1 MINRAVPVAILLAT
15 LPLSA
20 FAQGI
25 TGGDLGIEYNAP
37 LDGSDFGGTTYSGG
51 VEYGFMR
58 TFSMSVNAAA
68 YKPDNI
74 STTATNV
81 TLHGT
86 YQLSSAASVGGFY
99 GYDSNDGEGLNLF
112 GIEGGT
118 EFMGG
123 DVGAYIGRAED
134 DGTIFGI
141 DGSYDLRS
149 GFSVIGNVDLID
161 VDDVR
166 TRLAA
171 ITGVLDVHDLHVW
184 TLTSDMDVGTAHLMT
199 RDGVDPHPV
208 LDEAR
213 SILQGYGIAHATL
226 QVEPESHEGCA
237 EINW

>member
-99 GYDSNDGEGLNLF
+99 GYDSIDGEGLNLF

-161 VDDVR
+161 VDDA
-166 TRLAA
+166 RLTQASIGAEYQMAA
-171 ITGVLDVHDLHVW
+171 GPQFYTQIGRITG
-184 TLTSDMDVGTAHLMT
+184 DVGDDSDSVGFFTIGAKVAFGAARGT
-199 RDGVDPHPV
+199 TFDN
-208 LDEAR
+208 R
-213 SILQGYGIAHATL
+213 SIFEVIPGF
-226 QVEPESHEGCA
+226 
-237 EINW
+237 

>member
-1 MINRAVPVAILLAT
+1 MINRAVPVAILLAA
-15 LPLSA
+15 LPFSA
-20 FAQGI
+20 SAQGV

-51 VEYGFMR
+51 LEYGFMR

-86 YQLSSAASVGGFY
+86 YQLSSIASVGGFY
-99 GYDSNDGEGLNLF
+99 GYDSIEDEGAHLF

-123 DVGAYIGRAED
+123 DVGGYIGRVED
-134 DGTIFGI
+134 EGTMLGF

-161 VDDVR
+161 IDDA
-166 TRLAA
+166 RLAQA
-171 ITGVLDVHDLHVW
+171 SIGAEYQMAAGPQFYTQIGRISGNFDGDSDAVGFFTIGAKVAFGAARGTTFDNRSVFEVLP
-184 TLTSDMDVGTAHLMT
+184 GF
-199 RDGVDPHPV
+199 
-208 LDEAR
+208 
-213 SILQGYGIAHATL
+213 
-226 QVEPESHEGCA
+226 
-237 EINW
+237 